1 MILRH
6 LTHVEI
12 IYNDAITERLFS
24 AAKNVVTDKQ
34 TCLDYEKINE
44 ILFLQKAV
52 QTLKQLSNNSITRKR
67 TILIPSLI
75 RISSEDS
82 ICTARKLTCID
93 VEDDVDYF
101 KDGEC
106 CFH

>member
-1 MILRH
+1 MILWY

-44 ILFLQKAV
+44 ILFL
-52 QTLKQLSNNSITRKR
+52 
-67 TILIPSLI
+67 
-75 RISSEDS
+75 
-82 ICTARKLTCID
+82 
-93 VEDDVDYF
+93 
-101 KDGEC
+101 
-106 CFH
+106 